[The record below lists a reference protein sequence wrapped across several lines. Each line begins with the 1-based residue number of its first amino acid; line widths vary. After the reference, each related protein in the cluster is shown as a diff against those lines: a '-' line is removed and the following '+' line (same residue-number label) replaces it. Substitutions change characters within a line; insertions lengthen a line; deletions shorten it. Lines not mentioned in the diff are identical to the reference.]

1 MQTINLDKPNRNT
14 GLLAPFFEA
23 RLLKAL
29 DACKE
34 AGLPLAVFEAYRSPD
49 RQQHLFSQGRTREGK
64 IVTRARAWESFHNVS
79 MAADLVFYR
88 DKVWSWE
95 GDWDKAHDI
104 LHSFGFETL
113 SFEKPHVQIT
123 GGLSIDEAVRI
134 AKSQGAL
141 ALWSVVEQRLK

>member
-1 MQTINLDKPNRNT
+1 MSIYKPNRNT
-14 GLLAPFFEA
+14 SLLAPFFET

-49 RQQHLFSQGRTREGK
+49 RQNHLYAQGRTRDGK
-64 IVTRARAWESFHNVS
+64 IVTNAKAWESFHNVS
-79 MAADLVFYR
+79 MAADLVFYEN
-88 DKVWSWE
+88 KVWSWQ

-104 LHSFGFETL
+104 LHAHGFETL

-123 GGLSIDEAVRI
+123 GGLSITEAVKI